1 MPSPAARSLQQ
12 PPPPLQQP
20 PPPQLSMDPAPM
32 AYDAS
37 AAYPLETPQ
46 GQAGGD
52 DVPLDAE
59 LMASFPFGQ
68 PLEQRF
74 DDDVGERHSAPGF
87 EQQAAQT
94 ADSFFA
100 GEADTTGGAGAGA
113 GADAAA
119 AGGAVEGYGDQGHWP
134 TQQYYPTGAEAGG
147 EQPVQ
152 AEQQQEQQQAPAP
165 EEVAATGAEGTGY
178 DPNDPNNYYWDAA
191 TQQHYMYAYPSTAAT
206 TGAEGG
212 EQPAQQP
219 DQQQPE
225 QQQQGYGDYYAEG
238 AGYGEAEGQQQQEQ
252 QVPAPTYQYQQQ
264 PAVPTVPAP
273 QQQQYEQQQYYHQQE
288 QYQQQQQQPVQ
299 QQPEQQAGLPRDAST
314 GALLLPKRDARVPRP
329 RGVPVA
335 FGCMGICA
343 FSAPVKTAR
352 LISLAAQQQPQ
363 PAAGTTSEWK
373 KGPLRLRRLPEEG
386 GPSGLVPF
394 LRAAA
399 VAGAAGKDSS
409 TVPTVFADWTLLQVQ
424 ALAAARAA
432 APLSPAERG
441 NEEAV
446 AGRLLWRVLEVACKN
461 RGHLRTQAGATDPN
475 TPESLIIR
483 ALLADDDG
491 GAASMLPESA
501 RAGPRHLDAAERQRE
516 VAMVRDKTWCL
527 NCVFCAVV
535 ANRWLTRTRPK
546 PNRWRRRCWRGT
558 WRAP

>member
-1 MPSPAARSLQQ
+1 MLSPAARSLQQ
-12 PPPPLQQP
+12 PPPQLQQP
-20 PPPQLSMDPAPM
+20 PRPQLSMDPAPM

-46 GQAGGD
+46 GLAGGD
-52 DVPLDAE
+52 DVPLDAK
-59 LMASFPFGQ
+59 LTASFPFGQ

-94 ADSFFA
+94 ADSLFA
-100 GEADTTGGAGAGA
+100 GEEGGEEDATGGAGAGV

-119 AGGAVEGYGDQGHWP
+119 AGGAVEGYGDQGHWAA
-134 TQQYYPTGAEAGG
+134 QQYYPTGAEAGG
-147 EQPVQ
+147 EQPIQ
-152 AEQQQEQQQAPAP
+152 AEQQQEQQAPAP

-191 TQQHYMYAYPSTAAT
+191 TNQYMLYAYPSTAAT

-212 EQPAQQP
+212 EQPA
-219 DQQQPE
+219 QQPE

-252 QVPAPTYQYQQQ
+252 QAPAPTSYQYQQQ

-273 QQQQYEQQQYYHQQE
+273 QQQQYEKQQYYQQE
-288 QYQQQQQQPVQ
+288 QYQQQLVQ

-409 TVPTVFADWTLLQVQ
+409 TMPTVFAEWTLLQVQ

-446 AGRLLWRVLEVACKN
+446 AGRLLWRVLEIACKN
-461 RGHLRTQAGATDPN
+461 RGQLRTQAGATDPN
-475 TPESLIIR
+475 TPESQIIR

-491 GAASMLPESA
+491 GAALMLPESA

-516 VAMVRDKTWCL
+516 VAMVRCHRTL
-527 NCVFCAVV
+527 NFACICVFCAV
-535 ANRWLTRTRPK
+535 AIRWLTRSPPI